1 MTLFGY
7 QLPLFAIP
15 ASVPESYTQFPIPLL
30 YEYCTLHIS
39 LKNGTEVEDLG
50 RWKETLTSTGWEMV
64 GGKGVKLE
72 VGGEEYMQYF
82 FRKKKEGKEGKEK
95 KEGNK

>member
-15 ASVPESYTQFPIPLL
+15 DSVPDTPLL
-30 YEYCTLHIS
+30 YEYEYCTLHIS

-50 RWKETLTSTGWEMV
+50 RWKETLTSTGWKMV
-64 GGKGVKLE
+64 GGKGGKIE
-72 VGGEEYMQYF
+72 VGGEEYMQYL
-82 FRKKKEGKEGKEK
+82 FRKRKEGKEK
-95 KEGNK
+95 EGKEEKEGNK